1 MKTKQ
6 LFISLTLGLGLALT
20 LLWLLGGLSKVV
32 FAQAGSGII
41 RVALPPT
48 GNDAPNCGGEANPCC
63 TAQYGVDQAQAGD
76 EILIASGIYTGVSAR
91 AGVTQVVYI
100 SKSVTIRGG
109 YTTTDW
115 TMSDPENNPT
125 TLDAQ
130 EQGRV
135 LYITGDISPTIEGL
149 RITGGNAG
157 GLGGYTRGWTIYDA
171 GGGVYVITAT
181 ASFSNNQV
189 FENAADDGGGLFLRS
204 SHTMLHN
211 NVICSNTA
219 LFWGGG
225 VLLEFS
231 DAAFSGNTITANTAP
246 SGGGGLLKFSNTTL
260 SGNTV
265 AANSAYQGGGLLMG
279 YSDTTLSNNTISSN
293 TAISEGG
300 GIAMYR
306 GNAAL
311 GGNAIISNSAGDE
324 GGGLYLSGSGASL
337 SGDIVSS
344 NSAGASGGGLFLHCS
359 DATLTNTLIVEN
371 QANTAGSGLY
381 VWWCSS
387 LRALHSTIA
396 RNNGGD
402 SSGIH
407 VTNYLDRFSTVA
419 LTNTILVSHT
429 VGITVT
435 ASNTATL
442 EATLWGTDTW
452 ANTTD
457 WGGTGTIITGA
468 RNYWGDTAFVDP
480 GAGDYHIGLTSTAID
495 KGVDAGV
502 DDDIDG
508 DPRPQGS
515 GYDIGADESGY
526 KIYLPVMLRQWP

>member
-1 MKTKQ
+1 
-6 LFISLTLGLGLALT
+6 
-20 LLWLLGGLSKVV
+20 
-32 FAQAGSGII
+32 
-41 RVALPPT
+41 
-48 GNDAPNCGGEANPCC
+48 
-63 TAQYGVDQAQAGD
+63 
-76 EILIASGIYTGVSAR
+76 
-91 AGVTQVVYI
+91 
-100 SKSVTIRGG
+100 
-109 YTTTDW
+109 
-115 TMSDPENNPT
+115 
-125 TLDAQ
+125 
-130 EQGRV
+130 
-135 LYITGDISPTIEGL
+135 
-149 RITGGNAG
+149 
-157 GLGGYTRGWTIYDA
+157 
-171 GGGVYVITAT
+171 
-181 ASFSNNQV
+181 
-189 FENAADDGGGLFLRS
+189 
-204 SHTMLHN
+204 
-211 NVICSNTA
+211 
-219 LFWGGG
+219 
-225 VLLEFS
+225 
-231 DAAFSGNTITANTAP
+231 
-246 SGGGGLLKFSNTTL
+246 
-260 SGNTV
+260 
-265 AANSAYQGGGLLMG
+265 
-279 YSDTTLSNNTISSN
+279 
-293 TAISEGG
+293 
-300 GIAMYR
+300 MYR